1 MGTMTFPA
9 HSILRLNGD
18 FISEHSRAPLQVD
31 FDQIEQATRTV
42 KGNLRIYQ
50 IAKKY
55 KLSTSW
61 ELLPSRAAYTVD
73 GYMGGNELAALFMSS
88 GEIQVEVWNDAKSAR
103 TEIYPTVDFQGRI
116 SSFNYSIEKRN
127 VGGVFYD
134 FWNIDIELEEL

>member
-1 MGTMTFPA
+1 
-9 HSILRLNGD
+9 
-18 FISEHSRAPLQVD
+18 VD

-42 KGNLRIYQ
+42 KGSLRIYQ

-73 GYMGGNELAALFMSS
+73 GYMGGNELAALFMTS